1 MARNYNQPSKY
12 KLKIL
17 KLKKDGYDYKEIAKK
32 VGCSIKT
39 SRYWYDTKF
48 RDKIIKRD
56 KEYKKR
62 NREKISKIQKT
73 YRARNPNRLH
83 HALYRK
89 VYNFHVD
96 QTLYKTNKSVTL
108 EKQGIELS
116 FTIDDVKKLFKAQS
130 GRCALTN
137 KKLVL
142 KNTTEWHLDHIIP
155 RKRNGDNSIS
165 NCQILSREANTAKS
179 NMTNSEF
186 IKLCKKVT
194 KHCK

>member
-1 MARNYNQPSKY
+1 MARNYDQPTKY
-12 KLKIL
+12 KLEIL

-32 VGCSIKT
+32 VGCSVKT
-39 SRYWYDTKF
+39 SRYWCDTKY

-56 KEYKKR
+56 KEYRKR
-62 NREKISKIQKT
+62 NKEKISKIQSSY
-73 YRARNPNRLH
+73 YRKSGLH

-116 FTIDDVKKLFKAQS
+116 FTIDDVKKLFKAQG

-142 KNTTEWHLDHIIP
+142 KNTTEWQLDHMIP
-155 RKRNGDNSIS
+155 RTRGGDNSIS
-165 NCQILSREANTAKS
+165 NCQILSKEANAAKW

-186 IKLCKKVT
+186 IKLCKKVI